1 MYILIIIS
9 IILYILGYIIKY
21 MKSNKTTTIN
31 ENCFLPKENPMTE
44 TEKIFL
50 SYLKP
55 FTDKYNLIIIPQV
68 QLQSIFKVSNNKD
81 ISNFNKIK
89 SKSIDFAIVDNK
101 YNYKIFI
108 ELDDYTHNQAN
119 RIKRDTFVNNLFYL
133 CNLKLIRVKVQNNYN
148 LEQIESIIKEVI

>member
-21 MKSNKTTTIN
+21 MKSNKNTTIN